1 MKTIP
6 HKQKAQIK
14 GAALEYV
21 MSGSGAPPIVLV
33 NGAGGP
39 IEGWHRVYAELETFS
54 TVFAYNRP
62 GIGGSDRP
70 NSPQSGDVIVATL
83 RELLAAVGLNPP
95 YLLVGHSLG
104 GLYVNLYARQFPHET
119 AGVILLDAA
128 APGDEVLQDNYQ
140 TPVQHILNK
149 ISGLFKPG
157 KNTYA
162 EVQFV
167 HETLEQIRNAE
178 PFPDIP
184 LIVISGGKGLS
195 PMLMTEKARQ
205 IRAEN
210 QTALAALSPYGQQI
224 IAAQSG
230 HFPQFTEPELIIN
243 AARQMV
249 ERLQQQS

>member
-6 HKQKAQIK
+6 HKQKAQIQ

-21 MSGSGAPPIVLV
+21 LSGSGAPPIILI

-39 IEGWHRVYAELETFS
+39 VEGWYRVYAELETFS

-70 NSPQSGDVIVATL
+70 NSPQSGDVILATL
-83 RELLAAVGLNPP
+83 RELLSAVGLNPP

-104 GLYVNLYARQFPHET
+104 GLYVNLYARRFPHEV
-119 AGVILLDAA
+119 AGVIFLDAA

-140 TPVQHILNK
+140 TPLQNILNK

-157 KNTYA
+157 KHTHA

-167 HETLEQIRNAE
+167 HQTVEQIGNAE

-184 LIVISGGKGLS
+184 LMVISGGKGLS
-195 PMLMTEKARQ
+195 PLLVTEKARQ
-205 IRAEN
+205 VRAEN
-210 QTALAALSPYGQQI
+210 QTALATLSPYGEQI

-243 AARQMV
+243 AVRQML
-249 ERLQQQS
+249 ERLQQQI